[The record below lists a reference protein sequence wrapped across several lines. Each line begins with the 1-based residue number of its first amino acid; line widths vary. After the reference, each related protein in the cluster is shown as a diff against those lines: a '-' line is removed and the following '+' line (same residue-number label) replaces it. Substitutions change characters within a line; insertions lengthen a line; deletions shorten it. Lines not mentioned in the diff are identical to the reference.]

1 MDPLEKRLRIF
12 YSKTGLIRFTSNLD
26 VQRMWERTFRR
37 AGIIISYSQGFHPQ
51 AKIQQ
56 ASPLPLGFESD
67 EEIVDIWVVEQQE
80 ASISE
85 QILNSLLPDG
95 IEITKIVPVL
105 LQEKSLQP
113 YLLSSDYSIYFDK
126 ENAKQVVASIYNAI
140 NSSEN
145 ILFTKHNGKQYDLK
159 PLIYSL
165 DIDHNES
172 NGWFLSMNLSSQI
185 NSTAR
190 PDHLLQ
196 YFGIDPAKV
205 HIIRKKIHLKDHD

>member
-1 MDPLEKRLRIF
+1 MNPLEKRLRIF
-12 YSKTGLIRFTSNLD
+12 YSKTGFIRFTSNLD
-26 VQRMWERTFRR
+26 VQKIWERTLRR

-67 EEIVDIWVVEQQE
+67 EEIVDIWLLDSLETP
-80 ASISE
+80 ISE
-85 QILNSLLPDG
+85 KVLNGLLPNG
-95 IEITKIVPVL
+95 IEISKIEYIP

-113 YLLSSDYSIYFDK
+113 SLLSSDYHIYF
-126 ENAKQVVASIYNAI
+126 
-140 NSSEN
+140 SEN
-145 ILFTKHNGKQYDLK
+145 PTEHYVRSLYTSITSTDSIIFTKHNGKQYDLK

-172 NGWFLSMNLSSQI
+172 NGWYLSINLSSQI

-196 YFGIDPAKV
+196 YFGINPAEV
-205 HIIRKKIHLKDHD
+205 HIVRNKIHLKDHD